1 MKKNQPITNTPKPTT
16 YNPYPGYFGYNG
28 YSGYTTKQL
37 KHQSPD

>member
-1 MKKNQPITNTPKPTT
+1 MQKNQPKTNNPKPTT

>member
-1 MKKNQPITNTPKPTT
+1 MQKNQPITNTPKPTT